1 MPGGTHG
8 GQRIARRCQFS
19 PSPVWVPETK
29 LRLLRYQARQVSS
42 LTEASYWP
50 YISILD
56 IH

>member
-8 GQRIARRCQFS
+8 GQRVARRCQFS
-19 PSPVWVPETK
+19 PSVWAPETK
-29 LRLLRYQARQVSS
+29 LRLLRYQAQQVSS